1 MFEDIGS
8 DTKQL
13 YIMQYNTIVNHL
25 RSGDLSL
32 WDSTNGFGVSV
43 FQYTLFN
50 PLLWI
55 LYLSGLIF
63 GNSVMAY
70 MLVWIM
76 ILAFILSGIAMW
88 HFLSCFAFNTRAKF
102 LAAYIYSFN
111 GFITLWGQHYAFLA
125 IFTYMPLIL
134 MLMEKAIRKKSFS
147 PALGLVSGL
156 VVLCT
161 YYFSYMFLN
170 IAAVYA
176 VIRIWTLR
184 PNGIKEYFSV
194 LFKQAAAVLMGV
206 GIGCLNLLPNMAIVF
221 NVSARTDSTLSLFG
235 RIIESCTLW
244 PKEYYKTLIYR
255 FLSCGLQGNSSAQTY
270 TGYYNYYEAPSVF
283 FTSLFIILLVQF
295 LIFLII
301 KKWDQR
307 LKAAGIV
314 AVLAGAFMLLIP
326 VGSLPFNFFVYA
338 FSRHTFVMMPFFALM
353 TAFMLNK
360 LITERFLSKAGL
372 ILAAAACVFV
382 YYKAYR
388 EALKLNVVVLA
399 AALCVFT
406 LLLAVFILI
415 YANGSQ
421 KYLNAVFV
429 LIVLVIMGQCGVE
442 LIATVRGREIVEG
455 DSSYFDIY
463 SEDYQALSAWLE
475 ENDDD
480 AYRIESD
487 FYTASY
493 CMDNLTTGYDGVS
506 CYNATMNSHILDFV
520 SYLFPEMNYV
530 DAKHILF
537 TQVSDKLQL
546 HDLFGIKY
554 IVSMS
559 SSAPY
564 EGYELAAQFG
574 DLYLFE
580 NTSWTGYA
588 SFYTDISTQSEY
600 EKLCEEDALID
611 TAALL
616 SSVLIL
622 EDEYADTNTLTAD
635 DLSIY
640 QKELTEEYC
649 IDDSA
654 IVGDVE
660 VNKDGSYSCNTL
672 GTLYFPLNKEIASE
686 DETISLSL
694 TFDFVQGY
702 NVYVSTSE
710 GGSEY
715 VATVPEEGSISIN
728 INLPAGTTGIYIR
741 VKNMEPLRISGFEF
755 YSSVNSSYTQ
765 TAVIEMTDTGSD
777 GSYIAN
783 VSVNDSG
790 YFLMPI
796 AYEVGWS
803 VTVDGENAEALVA
816 DYGFSAVYLEA
827 GEHVIEYSYEQPY
840 AKTSLVITL
849 IFTGMWIAAVIYK
862 KKQYIDA

>member
-1 MFEDIGS
+1 
-8 DTKQL
+8 
-13 YIMQYNTIVNHL
+13 
-25 RSGDLSL
+25 
-32 WDSTNGFGVSV
+32 
-43 FQYTLFN
+43 
-50 PLLWI
+50 
-55 LYLSGLIF
+55 
-63 GNSVMAY
+63 
-70 MLVWIM
+70 
-76 ILAFILSGIAMW
+76 
-88 HFLSCFAFNTRAKF
+88 
-102 LAAYIYSFN
+102 
-111 GFITLWGQHYAFLA
+111 
-125 IFTYMPLIL
+125 
-134 MLMEKAIRKKSFS
+134 
-147 PALGLVSGL
+147 
-156 VVLCT
+156 
-161 YYFSYMFLN
+161 
-170 IAAVYA
+170 
-176 VIRIWTLR
+176 
-184 PNGIKEYFSV
+184 
-194 LFKQAAAVLMGV
+194 
-206 GIGCLNLLPNMAIVF
+206 
-221 NVSARTDSTLSLFG
+221 
-235 RIIESCTLW
+235 
-244 PKEYYKTLIYR
+244 
-255 FLSCGLQGNSSAQTY
+255 
-270 TGYYNYYEAPSVF
+270 
-283 FTSLFIILLVQF
+283 
-295 LIFLII
+295 
-301 KKWDQR
+301 
-307 LKAAGIV
+307 
-314 AVLAGAFMLLIP
+314 MLLIP

-415 YANGSQ
+415 YAKGSQ

-640 QKELTEEYC
+640 QKALTEEYC
-649 IDDSA
+649 IDDSS

-715 VATVPEEGSISIN
+715 VATIPEEGSVSVN